1 MSTSDE
7 GSVRIGDAS
16 RIADLIEQGQ
26 GRAAVDIA
34 MAFDAGYVRRLFDPA
49 RMRDHQDAYYDF
61 YQRWLRAVV
70 TDHYRWLSVAKIVE
84 SDLECVFFSREDSW
98 RLRRDIALDSTR
110 RLNTQMRRNL
120 SFFRTLRWAPQQVIS
135 RNAAERMAK
144 YAEQIAD
151 WHFGT
156 TDMNPHQDPSVDDLA
171 RYAAVASGKDL
182 PSELTASDSSAA
194 ELDADD
200 SASDERTDKLVP
212 EDLAKIATEGTV
224 DKALEAD
231 SSVSD
236 SRDAEESTET
246 KPADDAVA
254 EDSAADVEDVAV
266 GSDDDVDGDEDTALD
281 EIDIDKV
288 PEVEVSDLEVG
299 KDAVANHRERFEQ
312 ALKSVKNGIAGSAD
326 KKSLAA
332 DESVIDVRDTV
343 VAPNVDGAADV
354 NGDDNTKVEPGRQS
368 HGDEGSADE
377 KPDDEVVPV
386 IK

>member
-1 MSTSDE
+1 MSTGDK

-26 GRAAVDIA
+26 CRAAVDVA
-34 MAFDAGYVRRLFDPA
+34 MAFDAGYVRRLFDPV

-61 YQRWLRAVV
+61 YQRWLSAVV

-84 SDLECVFFSREDSW
+84 SDLECVFFNREDSW

-182 PSELTASDSSAA
+182 PSAL
-194 ELDADD
+194 
-200 SASDERTDKLVP
+200 SASEESAQDERTDKIDA
-212 EDLAKIATEGTV
+212 EDLSKIVSEGTV
-224 DKALEAD
+224 DAELEAAKDD
-231 SSVSD
+231 SSAD
-236 SRDAEESTET
+236 QAESSEDDLIEAASEEQ
-246 KPADDAVA
+246 AEDAV
-254 EDSAADVEDVAV
+254 DSEADV
-266 GSDDDVDGDEDTALD
+266 D
-281 EIDIDKV
+281 EIDVNKV

-312 ALKSVKNGIAGSAD
+312 ALESVKNGIAGTAQ
-326 KKSLAA
+326 KKSLTR
-332 DESVIDVRDTV
+332 DGSVIDVRDKV
-343 VAPNVDGAADV
+343 VAPNVDRNSDV
-354 NGDDNTKVEPGRQS
+354 TGEDDAKVAPSRESSGDDV
-368 HGDEGSADE
+368 SADD